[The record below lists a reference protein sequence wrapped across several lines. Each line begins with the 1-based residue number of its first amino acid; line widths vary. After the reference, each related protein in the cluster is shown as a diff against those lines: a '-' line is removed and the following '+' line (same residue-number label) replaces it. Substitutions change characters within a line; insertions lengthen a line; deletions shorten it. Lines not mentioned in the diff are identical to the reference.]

1 MVHVLENEGVDAVR
15 PLFEGPE
22 RAQEE

>member
-1 MVHVLENEGVDAVR
+1 VHVLENEGVDAVR